1 MTRQGNAGGVGG
13 TICGESGLRP
23 RRFPLGARGPE
34 RSRSAAW
41 RRGSVGPVTP
51 AVEEWIGER
60 FRQQPDVRLREFQ
73 QQVGQAQGLRLS
85 IGVLWLV
92 LRQMGT
98 RLKKSLHAQEQD
110 TPEAQRR
117 RQAWRKA
124 ISGPDPA
131 QLVFLDEIGASIYIR
146 QNYGRA
152 PIERPL
158 A

>member
-1 MTRQGNAGGVGG
+1 
-13 TICGESGLRP
+13 
-23 RRFPLGARGPE
+23 
-34 RSRSAAW
+34 
-41 RRGSVGPVTP
+41 VGPVTP